1 MRALRAHALGA
12 VDSIRLDDLA
22 RPEPAEGEVR
32 VRVRAVA
39 VSFVDLLV
47 VEGRYQLRPEPPFVP
62 GSEFAGVVDALG
74 PGDAGGFAVGDRVCG
89 SRFLGAWAEEIVVP
103 RRVVR
108 RIGPEASFEQAA
120 GLMMPGA
127 TALYA
132 LKERG
137 GLRPG
142 ETVLVLGASGGVGR
156 AAVQVA
162 KALGA
167 RVIAATGSPARGEAL
182 KADGADAVLDVSAPD
197 WKDAAKALAGPGGVD
212 VVFDPLGGEF
222 SEPAFRTLGW
232 KGRHLVVGFAGGG
245 IPALRSNLALL
256 KGAALVGVDLRQ
268 FGEREPEAH
277 AALLDEVAA
286 LHDAGRLRPPV
297 GQVFPVERHQD
308 AFARVRD
315 RTASGRVVIAF

>member
-1 MRALRAHALGA
+1 VRALRAHALGA
-12 VDSIRLDDLA
+12 VDSIRLDDV
-22 RPEPAEGEVR
+22 EPPVPGEGEVR
-32 VRVRAVA
+32 VRVCAVA

-74 PGDAGGFAVGDRVCG
+74 PGEAGALAVGDRVCG

-108 RIGPEASFEQAA
+108 RIGPDASFEQAA
-120 GLMMPGA
+120 GLIMPGA

-137 GLRPG
+137 GLRAG

-162 KALGA
+162 RALRA
-167 RVIAATGSPARGEAL
+167 RVIAATGSPGKGDAL
-182 KADGADAVLDVSAPD
+182 IADGADAVLDVSAAD

-212 VVFDPLGGEF
+212 VVFDPLGGDF

-245 IPALRSNLALL
+245 IPALRTNLALL

-268 FGEREPEAH
+268 FGEREPQAH

-286 LHDAGRLRPPV
+286 LFAAGRLHPPV
-297 GQVFPVERHQD
+297 DEVFPVERHQR
-308 AFARVRD
+308 AFARVKD
-315 RTASGRVVIAF
+315 RSTTGRVVMSF